1 MFAFFIE
8 VVMVFSRYA
17 FGVLSFLAFSF
28 CAIAQDAP
36 IKSLTVSPQQQAAMG
51 INFAAP
57 SVVDT
62 GSVLISASV
71 TVPPDKQVII
81 SAPYPGQMT
90 KMFVDIGDTVKTGSD
105 LADFTSPQMGDARR
119 LFLEAT
125 SDQRLAKEAL
135 ARDTLLFKEGII
147 PQSRLNVTRAKAE
160 NANAMLLARQSELQV
175 ANVNFGD
182 ANATALYATGT
193 LKAPLPG
200 TVVEAHNLIGQ
211 RVDAGTLLFRIADPS
226 ALLLEISTSSAKSG
240 VIQVGDEI
248 IIPKRNAKAKIIAVS
263 QSINASQASRIRA
276 TVTDKGSLRI
286 GDMVTATV
294 LTKNN
299 LNQNGKPLW
308 QIPSRA
314 LTNWKGQSVVFAYA
328 DQHVLMIPVSVISSD
343 DDVASIQASLPAK
356 AKVAITGVAS
366 LKALAQKAD

>member
-200 TVVEAHNLIGQ
+200 TVIEAHNLIGQ

>member
-1 MFAFFIE
+1 
-8 VVMVFSRYA
+8 MVFSRYA

-200 TVVEAHNLIGQ
+200 TVIEAHNLIGQ

>member
-1 MFAFFIE
+1 
-8 VVMVFSRYA
+8 MVFSRYA
-17 FGVLSFLAFSF
+17 LGALSFLAFSF
-28 CAIAQDAP
+28 CATAQDAP
-36 IKSLTVSPQQQAAMG
+36 IKSLTLSPQQQAAMG

-90 KMFVDIGDTVKTGSD
+90 KMFVDIGATVKTGAD

-119 LFLEAT
+119 LLLEAT

-135 ARDTLLFKEGII
+135 ARDALLFKEGII

-182 ANATALYATGT
+182 AHATALYATGT
-193 LKAPLPG
+193 IKAPLQG

-211 RVDAGTLLFRIADPS
+211 RVEAGTLLFRIADPS
-226 ALLLEISTSSAKSG
+226 VLLLEISTSGAKSG
-240 VIQVGDEI
+240 GMQVGDEI
-248 IIPKRNAKAKIIAVS
+248 LIPKRNAKAKIIAVS
-263 QSINASQASRIRA
+263 QSMNASQASRIRA

-299 LNQNGKPLW
+299 PSQNGKPLW

-328 DQHVLMIPVSVISSD
+328 DQHVLMIPASVISSD
-343 DDVASIQASLPAK
+343 DDVASIQANLPAK